1 MLTIFLARYK
11 LEEKAGSFVLG
22 SGNSTSLV
30 GSVWIGQGSRKSSR
44 FTEVVDNVGR
54 VEIIA
59 VLNAVLK
66 VAFASFAACLV

>member
-1 MLTIFLARYK
+1 M
-11 LEEKAGSFVLG
+11 LG
-22 SGNSTSLV
+22 SGKSTSLEV
-30 GSVWIGQGSRKSSR
+30 SFWKGQGSRKSSR

-66 VAFASFAACLV
+66 VALESFAACLV